1 MLIDE
6 ARIRRRSEMRFNLLM
21 NERAYQTSQRKAPMN
36 EFEKTK
42 SVVESIINSTKK
54 IEAVITHT

>member
-6 ARIRRRSEMRFNLLM
+6 ARMRRRSEMRFNLLM
-21 NERAYQTSQRKAPMN
+21 NERAYQTTQRKALMD

-42 SVVESIINSTKK
+42 SIVESVTNSTKK
-54 IEAVITHT
+54 LEAVI